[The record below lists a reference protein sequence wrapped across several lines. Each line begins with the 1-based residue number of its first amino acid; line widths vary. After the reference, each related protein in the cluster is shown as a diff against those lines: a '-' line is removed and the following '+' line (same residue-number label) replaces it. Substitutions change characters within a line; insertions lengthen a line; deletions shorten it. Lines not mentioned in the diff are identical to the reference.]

1 MSGHGFPSG
10 TTVAIMPADDLGV
23 LPFELQARARADE
36 NGEVSWH
43 VDDAALV
50 LGDLADAGRVVLGL
64 DVREYD
70 EDGSFLEVA
79 WSVYEGT
86 DPIAARDAAL
96 GALSRGGLPGDWI
109 LVTW

>member
-1 MSGHGFPSG
+1 
-10 TTVAIMPADDLGV
+10 MPVDDLGV
-23 LPFELQARARADE
+23 LPADLQTRARAEE

-43 VDDAALV
+43 VDDAASV
-50 LGDLADAGRVVLGL
+50 LGELANAGRVVLGL

-79 WSVYEGT
+79 WSVYAGV
-86 DPIAARDAAL
+86 DPIEARDAAL